1 MTFRSRLAGTVLVGG
16 VLVAALGVPAAA
28 AAPRPHAVTHPQKM
42 IPGRMI
48 AYQRG
53 IQNGMTTRVGPK
65 ANARTLA
72 APRSTWKI
80 VFAGEG
86 WTPVAEAVTQ
96 DAVDYWASE
105 VSSTVPI
112 KIKVTFADL
121 GGNTLGSA
129 GPTRMVENWEVGTAP
144 PNLDTFYPI
153 ALANKLAG
161 VDLNG
166 AKPEISARF
175 DNGSYWYMGTDN
187 VVPANKISFRA
198 TVMHE
203 IGHGLGFLGSGW
215 GGSGT
220 PALGDEDNGHP
231 WIYDLFTQNGNGVD
245 LWNPVTG
252 KPRFNVATTKSILKS
267 NDLWFEGPAT
277 SPRVKLYAPK
287 TWDPGSSYSHLDEKM
302 YLRGS
307 LNSMMTPIGDYGEGN
322 ATAGPI
328 VLQMFQDMGWGLPA
342 NRECEQPGDLD
353 ADGFND
359 VVGIAADGD
368 LVWAP
373 GTGTGKLLARRVIGT
388 GFGFFSHIVIQDM
401 TGDGCADL
409 VGYAPTTHE
418 ILVIPVTGALDDGTA
433 FVLATWINGETT
445 WNVTGLAAVGDLD
458 GDGKNDLL
466 VRANRTNPTASGQL
480 WFLEGDGAGGLTA
493 ILDRGTG
500 WKAYTEFFSAG
511 DWNGDGRGDL
521 FVRAKAN
528 GGTLRLFP
536 GRADGTLG
544 APQAKGTGWN
554 FYDQLFGSFDLTG
567 DGLPEIVGRSAS
579 SGNLIIERANKTG
592 GFLSGRPVISKG
604 WGPFPIID

>member
-1 MTFRSRLAGTVLVGG
+1 
-16 VLVAALGVPAAA
+16 
-28 AAPRPHAVTHPQKM
+28 
-42 IPGRMI
+42 
-48 AYQRG
+48 
-53 IQNGMTTRVGPK
+53 
-65 ANARTLA
+65 
-72 APRSTWKI
+72 
-80 VFAGEG
+80 
-86 WTPVAEAVTQ
+86 
-96 DAVDYWASE
+96 
-105 VSSTVPI
+105 
-112 KIKVTFADL
+112 
-121 GGNTLGSA
+121 
-129 GPTRMVENWEVGTAP
+129 
-144 PNLDTFYPI
+144 
-153 ALANKLAG
+153 
-161 VDLNG
+161 
-166 AKPEISARF
+166 
-175 DNGSYWYMGTDN
+175 
-187 VVPANKISFRA
+187 
-198 TVMHE
+198 
-203 IGHGLGFLGSGW
+203 
-215 GGSGT
+215 
-220 PALGDEDNGHP
+220 
-231 WIYDLFTQNGNGVD
+231 
-245 LWNPVTG
+245 
-252 KPRFNVATTKSILKS
+252 
-267 NDLWFEGPAT
+267 
-277 SPRVKLYAPK
+277 
-287 TWDPGSSYSHLDEKM
+287 
-302 YLRGS
+302 
-307 LNSMMTPIGDYGEGN
+307 MMTPIGDYGEGN

-342 NRECEQPGDLD
+342 DRECEQPGDLD

-388 GFGFFSHIVIQDM
+388 GFGFFSHLVIQDM

-433 FVLATWINGETT
+433 FVLATWINGETS

-466 VRANRTNPTASGQL
+466 VRANQTNPTAGGQL

-493 ILDRGTG
+493 IRDRGTG